1 MFYKLIVV
9 LLLFECIIGQITNVP
24 TLSPTANISI
34 PDIATLRPTMPT
46 MPPLMQPEPDRDMP
60 ENKTDEMPIVAVYF
74 IMLGISFSLT
84 FVGVTYHIYGALVP
98 THDRNKIVDDN
109 EW

>member
-1 MFYKLIVV
+1 MLCKLIVL
-9 LLLFECIIGQITNVP
+9 LLLFDYVIGQVTNTP

-34 PDIATLRPTMPT
+34 PNIATLRPTAPT
-46 MPPLMQPEPDRDMP
+46 MPPLMQPEPDRDSP

-74 IMLGISFSLT
+74 IMLGISFALT
-84 FVGVTYHIYGALVP
+84 FTGVMYHIHGALIP
-98 THDRNKIVDDN
+98 TKISDEE